1 MENKQLLMENKIKE
15 ILNLLA
21 GEDRRNDVE
30 KMMNPYFVRCNY
42 EEKSLTIGYDV
53 AEWELNPQ
61 GVMHGGMIT
70 TAFDNAFGI
79 LTHFFA
85 QESFITTVELGVHF
99 HKPVYLGDKIEITVK
114 SNHLGRTLAGY
125 TGELRCTNRDNILA
139 ASATTTFII
148 LNGKTSDIF
157 SAKSKN

>member
-1 MENKQLLMENKIKE
+1 MKQGDLQMENKQLLMENKIKD

-21 GEDRRNDVE
+21 GENRRNDVE

-125 TGELRCTNRDNILA
+125 TGELRLYLTLP
-139 ASATTTFII
+139 
-148 LNGKTSDIF
+148 IF
-157 SAKSKN
+157 RS

>member
-1 MENKQLLMENKIKE
+1 MEDKQLLMENKIKE
-15 ILNLLA
+15 IIKLLA

-30 KMMNPYFVRCNY
+30 KMMQPYFVRCNY

-99 HKPVYLGDKIEITVK
+99 HKPVFLGDKIEITVK
-114 SNHLGRTLAGY
+114 ANHLGRTLAVY
-125 TGELRCTNRDNILA
+125 TGELRVVNRDMLLA
-139 ASATTTFII
+139 DSATTTFII
-148 LNGKTSDIF
+148 LNGKTSEIF
-157 SAKSKN
+157 ANKNNQ

>member
-1 MENKQLLMENKIKE
+1 MEDKQLLMENKIKE
-15 ILNLLA
+15 IIKLLA

-30 KMMNPYFVRCNY
+30 KMMQPYFVRCNY

-99 HKPVYLGDKIEITVK
+99 HKPVFLGDKIEITGMYVDENENIFIK
-114 SNHLGRTLAGY
+114 KAEGNVSDGEKIAQNLAKTLKAG
-125 TGELRCTNRDNILA
+125 GV
-139 ASATTTFII
+139 
-148 LNGKTSDIF
+148 GK
-157 SAKSKN
+157 

>member
-1 MENKQLLMENKIKE
+1 MEDKQLLMENKIKE
-15 ILNLLA
+15 ILTLLA

-30 KMMNPYFVRCNY
+30 KMMNPYFIRCNY

-99 HKPVYLGDKIEITVK
+99 HKPVYLGDKIEIAVK
-114 SNHLGRTLAGY
+114 ANHLGRTLAGY
-125 TGELRCTNRDNILA
+125 TGELRAVNRDIILA

-148 LNGKTSDIF
+148 LNGKTSEIF
-157 SAKSKN
+157 DNKK